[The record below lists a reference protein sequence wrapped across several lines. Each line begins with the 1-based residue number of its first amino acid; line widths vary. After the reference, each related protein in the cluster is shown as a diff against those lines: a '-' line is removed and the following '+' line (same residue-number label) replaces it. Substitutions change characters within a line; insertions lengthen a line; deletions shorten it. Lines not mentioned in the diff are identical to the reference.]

1 MNEARLNTIVGLF
14 AVVGIAVLAI
24 LVFIYGGGRG
34 LFHDTYDVRVHFED
48 GVVGVQE
55 GQGVTLFG
63 KRIGETKGIEFIQDP
78 NTGQALPE
86 AGVHVIVAIDGRYS
100 IPTSAEVTV
109 ATSIMGL
116 GRPLIRLEWVDPQE
130 TSFLPRDGRGVIK
143 GRMIPI
149 IDQLIPPEMQGT
161 VTGATDQIRILADAL
176 TPAARNLGRLLDER
190 DIDRVDMQEL
200 TANLDTVIQRFDLTL
215 KNLNVII
222 GNSENQENLRIALA
236 NTRKMS
242 ESGVALVDN
251 LTLMSEDG
259 KQVMKEVGSLTR
271 QLMATANDVSAVLK
285 RMDQALAMLTEG
297 QGSAA
302 LFLRDNRL
310 YEELVLSIRRLQGAL
325 DAVQEA
331 FRDGRLHWKMQ

>member
-14 AVVGIAVLAI
+14 AVVGIAVLAV

-34 LFHDTYDVRVHFED
+34 LFQDTYEIRVHFEE

-63 KRIGETKGIEFIQDP
+63 KRIGETKDIEFIQKP
-78 NTGQALPE
+78 LTGQVLPE
-86 AGVHVIVAIDGRYS
+86 AGVYVVVAIDGRYS
-100 IPTSAEVTV
+100 VPTSAEMTV

-116 GRPLIRLEWVDPQE
+116 GRPLIRLEWADSE
-130 TSFLPRDGRGVIK
+130 DTNYLPRDGRGVIK
-143 GRMIPI
+143 GRMIPV
-149 IDQLIPPEMQGT
+149 IDQLLPPDMQATLTSATRHIGT
-161 VTGATDQIRILADAL
+161 LADAL

-190 DIDRVDMQEL
+190 DIERVDLQEL

-215 KNLNVII
+215 KNVNLIL
-222 GNSENQENLRIALA
+222 GDPQNQDNFRVALA
-236 NTRKMS
+236 NARKMS
-242 ESGVALVDN
+242 ESGVVLVDN

-259 KQVMKEVGSLTR
+259 KQVMKDVGELTR
-271 QLMATANDVSAVLK
+271 QLIATANDVSSVLK
-285 RMDQALAMLTEG
+285 RIDTALALMTDG

-310 YEELVLSIRRLQGAL
+310 YEELVLSIRRLQTTL
-325 DAVQEA
+325 EAVQEA
-331 FRDGRLHWKMQ
+331 FRDGRLRMRMQ